1 MKKLLLFLLL
11 STLVGFNPDVFA
23 GKWRI
28 NNNGVVAD
36 FISLQEAVNSVY
48 VLDGD
53 TLLLE
58 SSLISYGAASIYKRV
73 VVLGTGYFLLEND
86 STQAIIGEATVG
98 DISFYGGSE
107 GSILMGF
114 TTTGVYA
121 MVDNL
126 LIKRMRITSMVY
138 VTGDNIVLTQSY
150 VSVVQI
156 TNEAQNFQMTNNVV
170 DNTSTGYCFTMGST
184 SSATITNNIFG
195 TIHFAYN
202 SVYRNNI
209 ATGTPA
215 AGTSYFEGYYSVVT
229 NNIGADNQYGS
240 SNGNQSNIDMTT
252 VFEGFTT
259 STDAQWR
266 LKPGSPA
273 IGAGLNGVDCG
284 VFGGPDPYVLSGMP
298 SIPAIWFMNIN
309 GTEVS
314 VKAKSH

>member
-1 MKKLLLFLLL
+1 MKKRLLFVLLI
-11 STLVGFNPDVFA
+11 TLMSFNPDVFA

-36 FISLQEAVNSVY
+36 FISLQDAVNSVS

-58 SSLISYGAASIYKRV
+58 SSLISYGPASIFKRV

-107 GSILMGF
+107 GSIVMGF
-114 TTTGVYA
+114 STTGVYA
-121 MVDNL
+121 MANNL
-126 LIKRMRITSMVY
+126 LIKRMRITSIVY
-138 VTGDNIVLTQSY
+138 VTSDNIVLSQSY
-150 VSVVQI
+150 VSNVQL
-156 TNEAQNFQMTNNVV
+156 TTEAQNFQMTNNVV

-195 TIHFAYN
+195 TIHYVYN

-209 ATGTPA
+209 ATGTA
-215 AGTSYFEGYYSVVT
+215 ALGTSYFASYYSVVT

-240 SNGNQSNIDMTT
+240 SNGNQSNVDMTT

-266 LKPGSPA
+266 LIAGSPA